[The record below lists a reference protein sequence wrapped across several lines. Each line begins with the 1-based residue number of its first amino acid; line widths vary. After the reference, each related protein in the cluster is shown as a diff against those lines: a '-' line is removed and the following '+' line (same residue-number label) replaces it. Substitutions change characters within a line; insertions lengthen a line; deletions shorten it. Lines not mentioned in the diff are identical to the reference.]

1 MVDTRLIAA
10 LVLLLLAACPQ
21 PEPEPDPEPEP
32 EDVPRALLLDEELA
46 HHSGWIDVIDAFDS
60 AGLAVDYRRF
70 FPHLTDADVV
80 QTDDAASYD
89 LIVMAAGRWPGT
101 PASRARA
108 DEIELAVS
116 FVEQGGTL
124 VLVPQSGWR
133 DSWTGENDWFVHNR
147 ILEELGVDVR
157 IDRNVV
163 VGQLWSGDPSP
174 PHEPEVQG
182 YPTPLEFTLGYPYV
196 LAADNARVAA
206 GNSPTLRVDD
216 PDIQLLLRTY
226 VVGYLWQA
234 LEGAGSVDVLDD
246 ALAMATLTPVGDGWV
261 AVIPRGPLT
270 VAATSGLLSDKPALD
285 LPQRQLNRDFVF
297 ATVAQLVDLARG
309 EVEFEVT
316 RSRDGDDLFSVAADG
331 FDPLDDEDVWE
342 IASPV
347 SQLDLPAAP
356 PPGDLLEVAPPPL
369 TDPYPRPDWF
379 GADGVGSLAYGSL
392 PPDQATMPDG
402 LSELVAHDVDVL
414 MTSTDPSRLATLT
427 GDDLAAEQAMYVQ
440 LAADATAAGAR
451 WYVGDWYNATPGDY
465 PEMVGAHGGAGGVV
479 APLSEG
485 YWSEVMIPMYA
496 ATGEMAAEAP
506 GLAGIHVDLEL
517 YSGPVTHHD
526 GWAFSD
532 DTLEAGLALMADAGL
547 ADDLR
552 DAAPQDR
559 LDLLVDGG
567 ALGDY
572 LAALEEAAAEL
583 GRRCR
588 EAAHASAPD
597 LQLTLYT
604 AGYPNTWFYKGLLRG
619 MGTPDRPSVM
629 LTYEGWADRTTET
642 LQAEGIDFVHLGGT
656 IVSHWLPGDFE
667 ESLYA
672 LGAGNDG
679 YWYFT
684 WNDFSVTNP
693 DPPAM
698 HGSQAE
704 YWDAVDAANAR
715 LAE

>member
-1 MVDTRLIAA
+1 MFGRRITP
-10 LVLLLLAACPQ
+10 LLLTLLLGCPQ
-21 PEPEPDPEPEP
+21 PEPEPEPEP
-32 EDVPRALLLDEELA
+32 VDLPRALLLDEELA
-46 HHSGWIDVIDAFDS
+46 HRSGWIDVIDAFEAAALPLDH
-60 AGLAVDYRRF
+60 RRF
-70 FPHLTDADVV
+70 YPHLTAADVD
-80 QTDDAASYD
+80 QADDGASYD
-89 LIVMAAGRWPGT
+89 LVVLAAGRWPGT
-101 PASRARA
+101 PSSRARA
-108 DEIELAVS
+108 DEIDLAVS

-133 DSWTGENDWFVHNR
+133 DSWTGENDWFVMNR
-147 ILEELGVDVR
+147 ILEELDIDVR

-163 VGQLWSGDPSP
+163 VGQLWNGDPSP

-182 YPTPLEFTLGYPYV
+182 YPTPLEFSIGYPYV
-196 LAADNARVAA
+196 LSADNGRVAA

-216 PDIQLLLRTY
+216 DEVELLLRTY

-234 LEGAGSVDVLDD
+234 LEGAGAVGLLDD
-246 ALAMATLTPVGDGWV
+246 ALAMATLAQVGDGYV

-285 LPQRQLNRDFVF
+285 LPQRQLNRDWVF
-297 ATVAQLVDLARG
+297 ATVALLAGLARG
-309 EVEFEVT
+309 EGGFEVT

-331 FDPLDDEDVWE
+331 WDPLDDDEVWE

-347 SQLDLPAAP
+347 SELDLPDAP
-356 PPGDLLEVAPPPL
+356 PAGDLLEEAPPAPAE
-369 TDPYPRPDWF
+369 PYPRPDWF
-379 GADGVGSLAYGSL
+379 GADGVGSLAYGGL
-392 PPDQATMPDG
+392 PPDLATMPDG
-402 LSELVAHDVDVL
+402 FDELVSHGVDVL

-427 GDDLAAEQAMYVQ
+427 GDDLAAEQAMYAEV
-440 LAADATAAGAR
+440 AAAAEAAGAT
-451 WYVGDWYNATPGDY
+451 WYVGDWYNAAPGEY
-465 PEMVGAHGGAGGVV
+465 PEMVGAHGWPGGVV

-496 ATGEMAAEAP
+496 ATGAMAAEAP
-506 GLAGIHVDLEL
+506 GLAGLHVDLEL
-517 YSGPVTHHD
+517 YSGPVAHHD
-526 GWAFSD
+526 GWGFSD
-532 DTLEAGLALMADAGL
+532 DSVAAAGLWMADEAL
-547 ADDLR
+547 VDDLLET
-552 DAAPQDR
+552 DPGDR
-559 LDLLVDGG
+559 LDLLVDAG

-572 LAALEEAAAEL
+572 LAALEDAAADL

-604 AGYPNTWFYKGLLRG
+604 AGYPNTWFYKGLMRG
-619 MGTPDRPSVM
+619 MGTPERPVAM

-656 IVSHWLPGDFE
+656 IVGHWLPDDFE
-667 ESLYA
+667 ESLYS

-693 DPPAM
+693 APPDM
-698 HGSQAE
+698 HGGPAE